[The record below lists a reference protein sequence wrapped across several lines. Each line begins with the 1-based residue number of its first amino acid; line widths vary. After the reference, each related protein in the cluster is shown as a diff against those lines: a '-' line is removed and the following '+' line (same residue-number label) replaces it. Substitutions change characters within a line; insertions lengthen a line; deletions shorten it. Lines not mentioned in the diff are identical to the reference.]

1 MLNMKRT
8 IAATLIASLVSIGM
22 VGCNEQT
29 KSSTK
34 QETTIAMPGGKTT
47 ITVEKEVKKTGEEPP
62 AAKP

>member
-1 MLNMKRT
+1 MMKRT

-34 QETTIAMPGGKTT
+34 QETTISTPAGKTT
-47 ITVEKEVKKTGEEPP
+47 ITVEKEVKKTDDKPP